1 MKYYEEAG
9 VNHVEDITLSFQR
22 KNGQCGEKP
31 IFDIESPCHINS
43 HWAPLQAW

>member
-1 MKYYEEAG
+1 MKFHEEASA
-9 VNHVEDITLSFQR
+9 NHADDVTLSFQR

-31 IFDIESPCHINS
+31 FFDIDSPCHINS